1 MAPFGGPL
9 PAASRPWGA
18 LSPIEF
24 RRRSGAD
31 ERRPESFGMTRLLE
45 LLVAVVMVV
54 VLAVVVSLA
63 LPSHGHAER
72 SIEVSHDIRH
82 IYDILNNFRRFP
94 EYAVLRAYD
103 PKMQYTLE
111 GPGYGNGAKI
121 AWTSSDR
128 RVGNG
133 ELTIASSQFDPL
145 AGGGQVTWSL
155 DNDWNG
161 TDKTFTLA
169 FKRAE
174 NQRLVRI
181 TWSYDVDY
189 GWNLLSRLAGL
200 SWDSVHGA
208 PDSLIQYSLNNLQ
221 NVLAAIPNVDYSKVA
236 IKIVP
241 TTPQPIL
248 FVSTKAARSLEEVD
262 AATGAAV
269 DQINDAMK
277 KMGVGANGPRTTFTT
292 DYGDENYVFDVAVP
306 INTTTV
312 YVDNN
317 GFDLTKLAPPAP
329 AAADQGGDEQAA
341 PTELKPGSTDE
352 KGNLVVDAHVRAS
365 MAFGGKALI
374 AEWDGTPAG
383 IPLTRLALKA
393 YALTHGYRFDEVTHR
408 FYDQNITPPDVTAY
422 DEQKFLVYLP
432 VLDAPDQTPEQA
444 SGTLPAAPAPASSAP
459 APASTAPAPASTSAG
474 A

>member
-1 MAPFGGPL
+1 
-9 PAASRPWGA
+9 
-18 LSPIEF
+18 
-24 RRRSGAD
+24 
-31 ERRPESFGMTRLLE
+31 MTRLLE
-45 LLVAVVMVV
+45 FLVAVVMVL

-82 IYDILNNFRRFP
+82 IYDIFNNFRRFP
-94 EYAVLRAYD
+94 DYAVLRAYD

-111 GPGYGNGAKI
+111 GPAYGDGAKI
-121 AWTSSDR
+121 AWTSADR
-128 RVGNG
+128 RVRDGN
-133 ELTIASSQFDPL
+133 LTIVSSEFDPL
-145 AGGGQVTWSL
+145 GTGGKVTWAL

-161 TDKTFTLA
+161 KDKTFTVA

-174 NQRLVRI
+174 NQKLVRI

-200 SWDSVHGA
+200 SWDSVHGE
-208 PDSLIQYSLNNLQ
+208 PDSLIQYSLKNMQ

-248 FVSTKAARSLEEVD
+248 FVSTKAPRSLEEVD
-262 AATGAAV
+262 AATAAAV
-269 DQINDAMK
+269 DQINAAMQ

-292 DYGDENYVFDVAVP
+292 DWGDENYVFDVAVP
-306 INTTTV
+306 INATTINV
-312 YVDNN
+312 GAN
-317 GFDLTKLAPPAP
+317 GYDLTKLVPRPPKADESGEDEQAPAP
-329 AAADQGGDEQAA
+329 AD
-341 PTELKPGSTDE
+341 LKPGSTDD
-352 KGNLVVDAHVRAS
+352 KGDLVVDAKVRAR
-365 MAFGGKALI
+365 MAFGNNALV

-393 YALTHGYRFDEVTHR
+393 YALTHGYRFDDVTHR
-408 FYDQNITPPDVTAY
+408 YYDQNITPPSVTAY
-422 DEQKFLVYLP
+422 DAQQFMVYLP
-432 VLDAPDQTPEQA
+432 LIDAPAQTPEQA
-444 SGTLPAAPAPASSAP
+444 SGRLPAAPAPAASAPAP
-459 APASTAPAPASTSAG
+459 APASTAAG